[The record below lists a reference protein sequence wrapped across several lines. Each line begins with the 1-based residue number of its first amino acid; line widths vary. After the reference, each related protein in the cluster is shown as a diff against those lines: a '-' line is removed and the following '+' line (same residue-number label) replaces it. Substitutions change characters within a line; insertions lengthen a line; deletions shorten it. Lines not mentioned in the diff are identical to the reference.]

1 MRSLL
6 AQVVQ
11 VVQEGGEASLRNH
24 ISLKI
29 RGQNRQQKIMQPP
42 TLSNALNALSLNGSG
57 KQALN
62 ASRALMEGE
71 RSACIV
77 NHQAHIF
84 GNHSPR
90 IIAQSQVT
98 PHDVFQQPHSLS
110 LHQLVHHIAQH
121 RPDGVEPFIRVTYI
135 RQTRLVQQY
144 LLDDE
149 DRNGLGELR
158 TGLHD
163 PQAKW
168 DYLRRE
174 QEVNHRRV
182 VVLL

>member
-1 MRSLL
+1 MRGLL

-11 VVQEGGEASLRNH
+11 VVQEGGEAPLRNH

-29 RGQNRQQKIMQPP
+29 RGESRKRKITQPP
-42 TLSNALNALSLNGSG
+42 TLSNALNVLSLNGSG

-71 RSACIV
+71 TSGCIV

-84 GNHSPR
+84 VNHSPR

-98 PHDVFQQPHSLS
+98 PHDVFQQPDSLS

-121 RPDGVEPFIRVTYI
+121 CPHGVEPFIRMTDI
-135 RQTRLVQQY
+135 RQTRLIQQY
-144 LLDDE
+144 LLNDE
-149 DRNGLGELR
+149 DRDGLGKLR

-174 QEVNHRRV
+174 QEVNYGRV
-182 VVLL
+182 IVLL